1 MNCQMSQLTKKPDEA
16 VVEAL
21 VGFVE
26 VATHEFL
33 YVGLYDKWKKFDV
46 PVHICRHPRLL
57 EYIRSVVASC
67 RPWIVQGRVESLSV
81 AVRSTKTGALLT
93 TCVFELRLLACS
105 ITNEVKEQVD
115 EVFRRALVQLSVA
128 LLTNPLPNDHDERT
142 FRMFLRTI
150 EDTSI
155 PETLVGE
162 QDIQQSW
169 ILATPA
175 DANDDASAA
184 LLPIAS
190 TSQPAL
196 PLQLNL
202 TGRNMD
208 KKRQPV
214 HEGYLQW
221 LAASAGGLQ
230 TQYCQLSWS
239 CQLRMYPTETAA
251 ASGVG
256 GRPFSI
262 RGFCK
267 WEGRGVLPLDSY
279 GIELQVKD
287 KGQSSI
293 YLAAE
298 NRLDLERW
306 CRAFVAV
313 LDPSSDAADEI
324 KRERRKVK
332 RDIRKQAEKEAEIKA
347 QEDEFK
353 RRWIAQ
359 KKQELRDR
367 ELEIEQMTPLQR
379 KDGLGTLD
387 EETEALLRDRKK
399 RLNKK
404 AGQQVGRVGKQ
415 VLRRRME
422 LLGGGKVVV
431 HPNDA
436 TFGDIAAS
444 AVVGQR
450 KAKVKVELPPPVPAE
465 LAVVYLSAAVEL
477 RQAKSVAIYRFAFRL
492 RAHTSMQCEFGRS
505 YHEYEAIHGQLK
517 RSVVMEVPW
526 PNFPSRH
533 VLRNPTKPYNMQKR
547 AGEFLAY
554 FEALVQIKAVVAH
567 PAFHAAFQVPAAMAT
582 SLVRGT
588 VVVEPPPPGI
598 QIKQVAA
605 TTRKSQHKPRHLA
618 KPGVPK
624 RNLFEEDED
633 EEDEEASVASSVETP
648 EPVKRPVAD
657 RVGSGSRRSVD
668 ERPHRGMED
677 RPPSSARKVVALG
690 TTDRPPST
698 KEIQAA
704 GMPRPNLFGGAGR
717 GDLLAAIRK
726 GAQLNKVASP
736 EDNDTRSNVSTT
748 TATTNAPIRAPPPA
762 NSLLAALQQA
772 PPLKKAGPPPATKVV
787 AAPTPPLAAP
797 SIHDSIAIAMAA
809 AARPPKAVRR
819 AAPDSRRVTTEK
831 AEQDALQTT
840 AETPAPAAYQPPP
853 FEHQQE
859 PTFGQVMKSNFLWG
873 AGMSLGF
880 ILIGGIFRVFME
892 PSVASTTGPCDWEGG
907 AFSVHAPEANGE
919 IDAQHAS

>member
-1 MNCQMSQLTKKPDEA
+1 
-16 VVEAL
+16 
-21 VGFVE
+21 
-26 VATHEFL
+26 
-33 YVGLYDKWKKFDV
+33 
-46 PVHICRHPRLL
+46 
-57 EYIRSVVASC
+57 
-67 RPWIVQGRVESLSV
+67 
-81 AVRSTKTGALLT
+81 
-93 TCVFELRLLACS
+93 
-105 ITNEVKEQVD
+105 
-115 EVFRRALVQLSVA
+115 
-128 LLTNPLPNDHDERT
+128 
-142 FRMFLRTI
+142 
-150 EDTSI
+150 
-155 PETLVGE
+155 
-162 QDIQQSW
+162 
-169 ILATPA
+169 
-175 DANDDASAA
+175 
-184 LLPIAS
+184 
-190 TSQPAL
+190 
-196 PLQLNL
+196 
-202 TGRNMD
+202 MD

-279 GIELQVKD
+279 GIELQLKD

-450 KAKVKVELPPPVPAE
+450 KAKVKVELPPPGQYFTGDESLRGHHGSTSGGRQSTTSSQDSATSADGTPFYPPPPPPTLPTSHGSSIQSQEGAPLPPPPLALSTMGRGLPINPMAAALDAIKRNRRFSAASDRDATTMGSGGLQEDIMEEPSTGRSNRTRDSQLSAEGKRMLATALSHHNSATAANKKSAITTTHTPSIDRKGLFDSSSSSSSSSSDDDTDQVPSSLLTTPVPAE

-492 RAHTSMQCEFGRS
+492 LAYTSTQCEFGRS

-533 VLRNPTKPYNMQKR
+533 VLRNPTKPDNMQKR
-547 AGEFLAY
+547 AAEFLAY

-582 SLVRGT
+582 CLVRGT

-624 RNLFEEDED
+624 RNLFEDDDED
-633 EEDEEASVASSVETP
+633 EENEEASVASSVETP

-657 RVGSGSRRSVD
+657 RVGSGSRRSLD

-677 RPPSSARKVVALG
+677 RPPSSARKVALG

-704 GMPRPNLFGGAGR
+704 GMPRPNLFGGGGR

-797 SIHDSIAIAMAA
+797 SIHDSIAIAMAS
-809 AARPPKAVRR
+809 RLVHTQYGHSDD
-819 AAPDSRRVTTEK
+819 DSDDEW
-831 AEQDALQTT
+831 D
-840 AETPAPAAYQPPP
+840 
-853 FEHQQE
+853 
-859 PTFGQVMKSNFLWG
+859 
-873 AGMSLGF
+873 
-880 ILIGGIFRVFME
+880 
-892 PSVASTTGPCDWEGG
+892 D
-907 AFSVHAPEANGE
+907 
-919 IDAQHAS
+919 

>member
-33 YVGLYDKWKKFDV
+33 YV
-46 PVHICRHPRLL
+46 
-57 EYIRSVVASC
+57 
-67 RPWIVQGRVESLSV
+67 GRVESLSV

-115 EVFRRALVQLSVA
+115 EVFRRALVQLSAA

-450 KAKVKVELPPPVPAE
+450 KAKVKVELPPPGQFPAE

-492 RAHTSMQCEFGRS
+492 RAYTSTQCEFGRS

-624 RNLFEEDED
+624 RNLFEEDE
-633 EEDEEASVASSVETP
+633 EDEEASVASSVETP
-648 EPVKRPVAD
+648 EPVKRHVAD

-677 RPPSSARKVVALG
+677 RPPSSARKVALG

-892 PSVASTTGPCDWEGG
+892 PS
-907 AFSVHAPEANGE
+907 
-919 IDAQHAS
+919 